1 MSQFGPRK
9 LAPRVTAVAE
19 WLGGGVSAATQGHGP
34 LLGGQEKLLADV
46 VGHPQPHGIV
56 RGQLND
62 QRAMFAAPD
71 RDA

>member
-1 MSQFGPRK
+1 M
-9 LAPRVTAVAE
+9 A
-19 WLGGGVSAATQGHGP
+19 AATQGYGP

-46 VGHPQPHGIV
+46 VGYPQPHGIV
-56 RGQLND
+56 CGQLDD